1 MNLAPQV
8 GYSWISEPLLARI
21 EEDFSAEG
29 FRWRNLNGVAS
40 EGGSM
45 RLDASGSPGLEVTVT
60 RELEY
65 LRAGDIL
72 RLSPARGQL
81 RVLYR
86 RHSPHNFLFFTERC
100 NSRCLMC
107 SQPPREIDDS
117 YLVEDILRAI
127 PHMSP
132 DTRALGITGGE
143 PTLLGQRLVDVL
155 ASAKR
160 HLPNTAIH
168 VLSNGRL
175 LSDLALAQ
183 KIGAVGHPDLMIGVP
198 LYADTADVH
207 DFVVQS
213 RGAYGETLLGLMNLA
228 RAGVRIELRMVIH
241 RETLARLVP
250 FARFV
255 VRNLPFV
262 DQVVFMGLEITGF
275 AKTNLEA
282 LWVDPADYQD
292 QLEEAVHLID
302 DAGMRGSI
310 YNHQLCVLRSSLHR
324 FAVRSI
330 SDWKNIYLDECRNC
344 SMRDTCGGLFASGTI
359 RHSAHIH
366 AIHSA
371 AASLLA

>member
-8 GYSWISEPLLARI
+8 GYSWSSEPFLARI
-21 EEDFSAEG
+21 EEDFSSEG
-29 FRWRNLNGVAS
+29 FRWRNLDGAAS

-45 RLDASGSPGLEVTVT
+45 RLQASDRAGLEVTVT

-198 LYADTADVH
+198 LYADTADIH
-207 DFVVQS
+207 DFVVQA
-213 RGAYGETLLGLMNLA
+213 RGAYAETLVGIMNLA

-241 RETLARLVP
+241 RETFARLVP

-255 VRNLPFV
+255 ARNLPFV

-282 LWVDPADYQD
+282 LWIDPIDYQD
-292 QLEEAVHLID
+292 QLESAVALVD
-302 DAGMRGSI
+302 DAGIRACV
-310 YNHQLCVLRSSLHR
+310 YNHQLCILRPSLHR
-324 FAVRSI
+324 FSVRSI
-330 SDWKNIYLDECRNC
+330 SDWKNIYLEACEKC
-344 SMRDTCGGLFASGTI
+344 SAKQMCGGLFASGLI
-359 RHSAHIH
+359 RHSKYLKAFG
-366 AIHSA
+366 
-371 AASLLA
+371 